1 VSNWSHLGTLV
12 VFPETNG
19 SKLGCAFVG
28 HILIQTMQIVL
39 KVNAMQ
45 YWPWSFQTTPLTSWE
60 LLNTSRKLGSVFWLI
75 VMPNQFLGH
84 LLKLFKIGEGVD
96 KTITCHNLFL
106 QEIKPWSIAEFP
118 GIYIYIYHYVAMV
131 EKWFVRMGFLDK
143 LFCAIGWLAAP
154 EGLLWF
160 GHGMVGWV
168 EDNNVPWHL
177 HTYMM
182 LR

>member
-1 VSNWSHLGTLV
+1 MIELSDLGSANGICQSPRVSNWSHLGTLV

-118 GIYIYIYHYVAMV
+118 GIYIYIS
-131 EKWFVRMGFLDK
+131 L
-143 LFCAIGWLAAP
+143 C
-154 EGLLWF
+154 
-160 GHGMVGWV
+160 GHGGKMIC
-168 EDNNVPWHL
+168 
-177 HTYMM
+177 
-182 LR
+182 